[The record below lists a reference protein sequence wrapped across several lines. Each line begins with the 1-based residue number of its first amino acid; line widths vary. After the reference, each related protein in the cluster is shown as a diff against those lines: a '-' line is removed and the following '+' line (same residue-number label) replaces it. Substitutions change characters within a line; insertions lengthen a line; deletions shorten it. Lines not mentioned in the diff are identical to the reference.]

1 MNFEELLKYCTE
13 FNESKNE
20 KCLICHIP
28 VNSIDK
34 YVKLGCSHIYHSDC
48 VKYKSGSIKCL
59 YCEKSSIPSLINY
72 YNTNIVYC
80 KILIKTGINKGK
92 FCNRY
97 NCQYHK
103 INSNHIQIINIENNK
118 QNNIGCKTLIKTGS
132 KTGNICGRIDCK
144 YHNKIIDL
152 VEPKIIFN
160 QILQISGNDLLDDK
174 DWNLFEV

>member
-20 KCLICHIP
+20 KCLVCHIP

-34 YVKLGCSHIYHSDC
+34 YIKLECSHIFHSDC

-59 YCEKSSIPSLINY
+59 YCEKSSTPSLINY
-72 YNTNIVYC
+72 SNTNIDYC

-92 FCNRY
+92 FCNRP
-97 NCQYHK
+97 NCQYHIQV
-103 INSNHIQIINIENNK
+103 INMEKNK
-118 QNNIGCKTLIKTGS
+118 QTNIGCQTLIKTGP
-132 KTGNICGRIDCK
+132 KTGNICGRINCK

-152 VEPKIIFN
+152 VEPIN
-160 QILQISGNDLLDDK
+160 QILQISGSDLLDGK